1 MNQKDKITDLQEKI
15 LFLELKQADEKMQL
29 KDQFNLS
36 YESLKPS
43 NLIKNSLD
51 EFIETTNFKEGIV
64 DTTLSLAAG
73 YLSKKIVFGSTHNPI
88 KLIIGNL
95 VQAGITSLVSRNTDE
110 IKAVVMG
117 IIANFKSNKSNPS

>member
-51 EFIETTNFKEGIV
+51 EFIETTDFKEGIV

-110 IKAVVMG
+110 IKLVVMG
-117 IIANFKSNKSNPS
+117 IISNFKSNKSNPS